1 MDETTWAFFAGVA
14 IALVVVLGGLVVIIC
29 SGGKEDLSKYEN

>member
-1 MDETTWAFFAGVA
+1 MDATTWAFLAGVA
-14 IALVVVLGGLVVIIC
+14 ITLIVVLVLFLKIMC